1 MAPKSPAPLYA
12 LRDGTPNSPPPPTSN
27 NLIFLLYFSLFLK
40 YLYTNSFCN
49 TFILWHSITDRVGGD
64 ENISNTDILL
74 TSFVSKREI
83 NFRTTTIRNGSLVQT
98 PAGFPESEFKSN
110 KSAPLS
116 YIGKN
121 LVQLPEYATTKYISI
136 IWICRS
142 FSGHARRP
150 DGAGR
155 QQVRPRG
162 GEGRRNGPGIFK
174 FKQYFHYLEKL
185 ALDN

>member
-1 MAPKSPAPLYA
+1 M
-12 LRDGTPNSPPPPTSN
+12 
-27 NLIFLLYFSLFLK
+27 
-40 YLYTNSFCN
+40 
-49 TFILWHSITDRVGGD
+49 GGD

-136 IWICRS
+136 I
-142 FSGHARRP
+142 
-150 DGAGR
+150 
-155 QQVRPRG
+155 
-162 GEGRRNGPGIFK
+162 
-174 FKQYFHYLEKL
+174 
-185 ALDN
+185 